1 MHEGIT
7 GVTPSVET
15 RVLMK
20 SGIRITAPVVIGL
33 DPERAASV
41 TRVPEFIK
49 AGIFDIYDENA
60 VIAIDLASHLG
71 IGVGDK
77 ILVYSPRNVI
87 TPDELY
93 LPEELTITGVFDL
106 GMRDFASGYVLSS
119 IDLGREL
126 VGLDSGAYSLNI
138 MTDDPFKFTE
148 YARSVAQSVGGSYS
162 VRTWKEVDSLLFE
175 ALSHEK
181 GMMGALLAIITVV
194 AIFCVTNTLIVITY
208 QKTGEIGLLKALGV
222 PSVKI
227 MGAFVMLGWIQCVVG
242 IVLGV
247 GAGRLVL
254 VNLSRIT
261 AWLSRIDVNAFPK
274 EIYGLS
280 GIPWSWSWG
289 EVGFISLMVMCFCT
303 LTSLFPAARAL
314 WLNPVEALRH
324 E

>member
-1 MHEGIT
+1 M
-7 GVTPSVET
+7 
-15 RVLMK
+15 
-20 SGIRITAPVVIGL
+20 
-33 DPERAASV
+33 
-41 TRVPEFIK
+41 
-49 AGIFDIYDENA
+49 
-60 VIAIDLASHLG
+60 
-71 IGVGDK
+71 
-77 ILVYSPRNVI
+77 
-87 TPDELY
+87 
-93 LPEELTITGVFDL
+93 
-106 GMRDFASGYVLSS
+106 
-119 IDLGREL
+119 
-126 VGLDSGAYSLNI
+126 GLDSGAYSLNI